1 MAARG
6 GVPRLR
12 LRRKLERAIRRGHP
26 WVYRDAIDG
35 PVPPAGTEVAIE
47 GGRGKVIARGWAEA
61 GPIGVRV
68 WSVGDGAVDRGLIG
82 ARVDAAVELRK
93 RVVPTKTD
101 CFRLVH
107 GEGDRM
113 PGVVCDV
120 YGKYGV
126 VALDGAA
133 AVVRKADVLAQIVP
147 RLRAMG
153 VDAGVILRTGARGER
168 VVEVVEGKTPPEVL
182 EVHEHGMVLCVDL
195 MHGQKTG
202 LFLDQRTSRA
212 MVRRIAKGKRVLD
225 LYAYVGG
232 FSAAAGKG
240 GAREVVT
247 VDLAKPAVEMARL
260 TWAAN
265 GLDAGKQEAIAG
277 DVPEVLRGFEAE
289 GRTFDVVIADPPSF
303 APSAASVEKALRAY
317 GALFGAS
324 LRLLGPGGVL
334 VAGSCSSHVDRGA
347 FEEVVGRAGEDARV
361 VLQVVD
367 RWGAPPD
374 HPRLMAFAEGDYLK
388 VIVARVV

>member
-1 MAARG
+1 MARAG

-47 GGRGKVIARGWAEA
+47 GAKGRVIARGWAEA

-82 ARVDAAVELRK
+82 ARLDAAVELRK

-120 YGKYGV
+120 YGKWGV

-133 AVVRKADVLAQIVP
+133 AVVRKADVLAEIVP

-195 MHGQKTG
+195 MRGQKTG
-202 LFLDQRTSRA
+202 LFLDQRTARA

-240 GAREVVT
+240 GAKEVVT
-247 VDLAKPAVEMARL
+247 VDLAKPAVEVARL

-265 GLDAGKQEAIAG
+265 GLDAGRQEVIAG
-277 DVPEVLRGFEAE
+277 DVPEVLRGMEAE
-289 GRTFDVVIADPPSF
+289 GARFDVVIADPPSF

-317 GALFGAS
+317 AALFGAS

-367 RWGAPPD
+367 RFGAPPD
-374 HPRLMAFAEGDYLK
+374 HPRLVAFPEGDYLK